1 MYEITN
7 EAMLNDISGGLT
19 DEPPPADSGSI
30 TTTTKSTNE
39 ICAGFVTPVATIAA
53 DFGVGVG
60 IGLATKNI
68 ALGALA
74 SAAYSQTNASSNAG
88 AAFATDVC
96 SSYDTTLNMNNSIY
110 YDNGS
115 SCTNSFVGSL
125 GSGTFY
131 ADMMPVKNK

>member
-1 MYEITN
+1 MYVITN
-7 EAMLNDISGGLT
+7 EALLNDVSGGL
-19 DEPPPADSGSI
+19 DDDPPPADSGSI

-39 ICAGFVTPVATIAA
+39 ICVGFVAPAATIAA
-53 DFGVGVG
+53 DFGVGLG

-68 ALGALA
+68 VLGALA
-74 SAAYSQTNASSNAG
+74 SAAYSQTNASTNAG
-88 AAFATDVC
+88 ASFANAVC
-96 SSYDTTLNMNNSIY
+96 TTSDTTINLNASY

-131 ADMMPVKNK
+131 SDMMPVKDK